1 MTLTTSL
8 VLDIVLVGLLVYWFL
23 MGLRKG
29 LILSLCG
36 LIAVLLG
43 LAGGWYL
50 ATTQAAFLAAQW
62 NDFFVQHLSAE
73 AALPATRAILFLGG
87 FVVVQML
94 WTAICHILDLV
105 AKLPGLNFINKF
117 LGGILGLAGGI
128 LILLVARW
136 ALVDLLGWIPP
147 EVAAESRVLPYLDLL
162 TQMDW
167 KSKLALP
174 FF

>member
-43 LAGGWYL
+43 LVGGWYL
-50 ATTQAAFLAAQW
+50 ATTQAAPLAAQW
-62 NDFFVQHLSAE
+62 ESFFAEYLTAE

-87 FVVVQML
+87 FVVVQMV
-94 WTAICHILDLV
+94 WTALCHILDLV

-117 LGGILGLAGGI
+117 LGGVLGLVMGI
-128 LILLVARW
+128 LILLVAQW

-147 EVAAESRVLPYLDLL
+147 EVAAQSRVLPWLDIL
-162 TQMDW
+162 TQLELR
-167 KSKLALP
+167 SRLALP
-174 FF
+174 F